1 VITRTAFLFFGT
13 LTIVTA
19 ACSDTDTASMSP
31 TSPGFAY
38 DLSVTPSSVALAPA
52 SVFGGVGA
60 SSCLTW
66 EAAFDLVVRNFGAS
80 DLFLDEATFQLI
92 DGTTLGGPMIPV
104 PSGDLNRRFGQLR
117 IHPGRTRVFRFHE
130 RFGCGAGTP
139 RRLRVGARLVG
150 SGGDGSYATIE
161 VPTN

>member
-1 VITRTAFLFFGT
+1 VVTRTALLFCGT

-19 ACSDTDTASMSP
+19 ACSDTDNASMSP
-31 TSPGFAY
+31 TSTASAY
-38 DLSVTPSSVALAPA
+38 DISVTPSSVVLAPA
-52 SVFGGVGA
+52 SVFGGFGA

-66 EAAFDLVVRNFGAS
+66 GAAFDLIVRNFGAS

-104 PSGDLNRRFGQLR
+104 PSGDLNRRFGQLL
-117 IHPGRTRVFRFHE
+117 IHRGRTRAFRFHE
-130 RFGCGAGTP
+130 RFGCGAKTP
-139 RRLRVGARLVG
+139 QRLRVDARLVG
-150 SGGDGSYATIE
+150 SGGDSSYATIE